1 MVAFNILLI
10 YYSQIVIIVKA
21 YRLLLFNA
29 CNGDN
34 KVSLMGAVMTDC
46 RQLLARNMKKYRK
59 ILGLS
64 QMALADKVGCST
76 TLIGN
81 IEINRRFPSAGNIN
95 RIAKAL
101 EVKVADLFS
110 EAEPESMKIM
120 ASKKELKTRFAR
132 LMDKAIDE
140 LFK

>member
-1 MVAFNILLI
+1 
-10 YYSQIVIIVKA
+10 
-21 YRLLLFNA
+21 
-29 CNGDN
+29 
-34 KVSLMGAVMTDC
+34 MTDC

-81 IEINRRFPSAGNIN
+81 IEINRRFPSADNIN

-120 ASKKELKTRFAR
+120 ASKKEFKTRFAR

-140 LFK
+140 LFR

>member
-1 MVAFNILLI
+1 
-10 YYSQIVIIVKA
+10 
-21 YRLLLFNA
+21 
-29 CNGDN
+29 
-34 KVSLMGAVMTDC
+34 MTDC

-59 ILGLS
+59 IMGLS

-81 IEINRRFPSAGNIN
+81 IEINRRFPSADNIN

-110 EAEPESMKIM
+110 EAEPASMKVM
-120 ASKKELKTRFAR
+120 ASKKELKTKFVR
-132 LMDKAIDE
+132 LMDKVIDE
-140 LFK
+140 LFR